1 MARGMGLFN
10 TLFRQAEPREA
21 LRPLYAAVVAA
32 ARMPEWYAEGAV
44 PDTIDGRFDMVAL
57 VLALVLFRMEDLGDE
72 AARAS
77 ALLTEVF
84 INDMDG
90 NLREI
95 GIGDLVVGKHI
106 GKMMSALGGR
116 LSAYRETRRDHSA
129 LKLALVRNVYRGE
142 APSDEA
148 LEHVALRVQS
158 LDQRIGGQSL
168 AALLSG
174 SLG

>member
-1 MARGMGLFN
+1 MGLFQR
-10 TLFRQAEPREA
+10 LFQQAEPRDA
-21 LRPLYAAVVAA
+21 LRPLYTAVVAK
-32 ARMPEWYAEGAV
+32 ARVPDWYADGAV

-57 VLALVLFRMEDLGDE
+57 VLCLVLFRMEALG
-72 AARAS
+72 AAAAGPS

-116 LSAYRETRRDHSA
+116 LGAYRDARGDEVA
-129 LKLALVRNVYRGE
+129 LKMALVRNLYRGA
-142 APSDEA
+142 APANEA
-148 LEHVALRVQS
+148 LEAVCQRVRALDGRIAAQS
-158 LDQRIGGQSL
+158 LE
-168 AALLSG
+168 ALVAG
-174 SLG
+174 DLG

>member
-1 MARGMGLFN
+1 MGLFN

-21 LRPLYAAVVAA
+21 LRPLYDAVVAA
-32 ARMPEWYAEGAV
+32 ARAPDWYDVGAV

-57 VLALVLFRMEDLGDE
+57 VLALVLFRMEALGDE
-72 AARAS
+72 AARGS

-116 LSAYRETRRDHSA
+116 LSAYRETRGDDAA
-129 LKLALVRNVYRGE
+129 LKGALVRNVYRGVP
-142 APSDEA
+142 PSEEA
-148 LEHVALRVQS
+148 LTTVVTRVSALDRQ
-158 LDQRIGGQSL
+158 IGGQSL